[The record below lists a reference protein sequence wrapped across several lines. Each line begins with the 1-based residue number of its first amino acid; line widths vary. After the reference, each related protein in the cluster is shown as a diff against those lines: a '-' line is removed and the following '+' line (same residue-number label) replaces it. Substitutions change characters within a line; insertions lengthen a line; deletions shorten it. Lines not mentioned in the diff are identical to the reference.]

1 MLNNLYQQYLLKYPK
16 IILVI
21 VSIVLM
27 IMVSFTLKLE
37 IDASAETL
45 LLEGDKDLE
54 FSREVSKVF
63 ATSDY
68 FVITYT
74 IEDDLLN
81 EKNIQNIDN
90 ISKDILQL
98 SKVDSVN
105 TILNVP
111 LLQSPPRPISQLVKD
126 VTTLQTKGI
135 DKVLVKKEF
144 LQSAIYKQNLVSED
158 FYTTAI
164 MINMQMDEKYLQLI
178 KNRDNYVKL
187 QKVQKLTNEEKFAYQ
202 KAQLE
207 LKIYRDKLREEN
219 HNFIIQLRK
228 IIEKY
233 DNTTDAKL
241 HLGGA
246 NMIAD
251 DMVEFVK
258 SDLEI
263 FGTVIVILLIV
274 ILYTLF
280 KEIRWIFVPLFIST
294 VSIVITSGIFGVLG
308 WEITVVS
315 SNFISL
321 QLIMNM
327 SLVVHLIIK
336 YKELLTLHPSYSQK
350 ELAISTAVQM
360 SKPSFFVVITTI
372 AGFSSLVFSNIL
384 PIIHFGWMMS
394 VGIVVSLMATFIL
407 FPIVISFMPKSKEDT
422 FSKTDIPFTSKVAN
436 IAFGYRKTI
445 LFITVSVVIFSIS
458 GATQLRVE
466 NSFIDYFKK
475 DTQIYQGMKVI
486 DQKLGGTTPLDIIL
500 TFKEDSDEI
509 DSLDVV
515 VDESISDEFASF
527 EDEFTL
533 DKKEDKEKYWFTAS
547 KIAKIK
553 QIHNYLDSL
562 EPIGKVLSL
571 ATLVEVGKSLN
582 EGKELDGLT
591 LALMNKELPQKYRK
605 IILSPYVS
613 IKNNMAR
620 ISTRIIDSQPDL
632 KRDELLK
639 EINTHLQNIVNPKYE
654 AYKTSNLLVMYNN
667 MLQSLFDSQIK
678 TIGLVVIIL
687 FFMFI
692 ILFKNLKIA
701 MIAIIAN
708 TVPVGVIFGFMG
720 WMDIPLDMM
729 TITIAAIS
737 IGIAVDDT
745 IHYIHRY
752 RQEVSQ
758 TKNIDIS
765 IINAHKSIGRA
776 MFYTS
781 TIIMVGF
788 SILVLSNFV
797 PTIYFGLLTVIAMFM
812 AIVADLLLLPV
823 LLMLFKVR

>member
-1 MLNNLYQQYLLKYPK
+1 MLHNLYQQYLLKYPK

-98 SKVDSVN
+98 SKVASVN

-135 DKVLVKKEF
+135 DKALVKKEF

-187 QKVQKLTNEEKFAYQ
+187 QKVQKFTNEEKFAYQ

-207 LKIYRDKLREEN
+207 LKRYRDKLREEN
-219 HNFIIQLRK
+219 HNFIIQLRTL
-228 IIEKY
+228 IEKY
-233 DNTTDAKL
+233 ENTTDAKL

-263 FGTVIVILLIV
+263 FGTVIVVLLIV

-280 KEIRWIFVPLFIST
+280 KEIRWVFVPLFIST
-294 VSIVITSGIFGVLG
+294 VSIIITSGIFGALS

-436 IAFGYRKTI
+436 IAFGYKKTI
-445 LFITVSVVIFSIS
+445 LFTTVGVVIFSIS

-500 TFKEDSDEI
+500 TFKEDSDEV
-509 DSLDVV
+509 DSLDVKV
-515 VDESISDEFASF
+515 TDEGISDEFASF

-533 DKKEDKEKYWFTAS
+533 DKEDKEKYWFTAS

-639 EINTHLQNIVNPKYE
+639 EINTHLHKIVNPKYE
-654 AYKTSNLLVMYNN
+654 EYKTSNLLVMYNN

-752 RQEVSQ
+752 RQEVSY
-758 TKNIDIS
+758 TKNIDLS
-765 IINAHKSIGRA
+765 IINAHRSIGRA

-788 SILVLSNFV
+788 CILVLSNFV